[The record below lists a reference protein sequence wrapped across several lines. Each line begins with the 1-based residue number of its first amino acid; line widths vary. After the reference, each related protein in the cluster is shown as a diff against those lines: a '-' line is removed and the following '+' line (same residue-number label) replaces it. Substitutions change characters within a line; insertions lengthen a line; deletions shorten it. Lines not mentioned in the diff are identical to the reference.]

1 MSEPSNEK
9 IPPTSKIINMEE
21 LLKIAFNELGTEEIV
36 GVKNN
41 PQVLK
46 YAQETGIRGITSDE
60 IAWCS
65 TFVNWVAKKAGLQ
78 ISGKANARSWLNVGT
93 KVSTPEPGDV
103 VVFWRESPESWKGHV
118 GFFLGVSPD
127 LKRVYCIGGNQ
138 GNRVSVSAYRME
150 TVLSFQ
156 RLAPIKKLV
165 VPEPTL
171 KKGNHGV
178 AVVALQDAL
187 KLLNIDIG
195 TTDGDFGI
203 KTEKGVK
210 ELQTR
215 KPKLVIN
222 GVYNEETRDLLESL
236 FQA

>member
-1 MSEPSNEK
+1 
-9 IPPTSKIINMEE
+9 MED

-36 GVKNN
+36 GVEDN
-41 PQVLK
+41 PEVLK
-46 YAQETGIRGITSDE
+46 YAEESGIKGITSDE
-60 IAWCS
+60 IPWCS

-78 ISGKANARSWLNVGT
+78 MSGKPNARSWLNVGT
-93 KVSTPEPGDV
+93 KVTSPEPGDV

-156 RLAPIKKLV
+156 RLAPINNV
-165 VPEPTL
+165 VIPDPVLER
-171 KKGNHGV
+171 GSRG
-178 AVVALQDAL
+178 AGVVALQNAL
-187 KLLNIDIG
+187 KQLNIDVG
-195 TTDGDFGI
+195 TSDGAYGP
-203 KTEKGVK
+203 KTEGGVK

-215 KPKLVIN
+215 EPHLPID
-222 GVYNEETRDLLESL
+222 GIYNEATRDLLESL